1 MRKSK
6 EQRLE
11 DVRKAIAQWE
21 ATGLGADRR
30 LGFMRESL
38 LALQRGKS
46 LTTKQRE
53 WLDALCAE
61 GPPAPKGDPALLAR
75 IDAALPHADPRNGGT
90 ILREFRHRITMG
102 WTLSE
107 KQAAFMAG
115 LLADAE
121 RIAREGRWTPDPDLR
136 AKADFACGVLGGRSS
151 TWKGTHPGTMEAC
164 SRYSEWCK
172 DPESHFIDERT
183 VNKILA
189 ACGPAVREFERPKF
203 EQGEMVVIDVGFI
216 DVPRSWGV
224 VCSRPVPLNGAVGYE
239 VLTEGKPVLCAG
251 DTIKRMK

>member
-11 DVRKAIAQWE
+11 DVRKAITQWE
-21 ATGLGADRR
+21 AAGFGADRR
-30 LGFMRESL
+30 LSFMRDSL
-38 LALQRGKS
+38 HVLTVGKG

-61 GPPAPKGDPALLAR
+61 GPPTPKGDPALLTR
-75 IDAALPHADPRNGGT
+75 IDAALPHADPQRGGT
-90 ILREFRHRITMG
+90 ILRDFRHRITMG

-107 KQAAFMAG
+107 KQAAFMTG
-115 LLADAE
+115 LLEDAE
-121 RIAREGRWTPDPDLR
+121 RVAREGRWSPDPELR
-136 AKADFACGVLGGRSS
+136 AKVDFACGVLRGRSS
-151 TWKGTHPGTMEAC
+151 TWKANHPGTMEAC
-164 SRYSEWCK
+164 SRYTEWCK
-172 DPESHFIDERT
+172 VPEVYFIDERT

-189 ACGPAVREFERPKF
+189 ACGPALRELERPKF

-216 DVPRSWGV
+216 DVPRSWGI